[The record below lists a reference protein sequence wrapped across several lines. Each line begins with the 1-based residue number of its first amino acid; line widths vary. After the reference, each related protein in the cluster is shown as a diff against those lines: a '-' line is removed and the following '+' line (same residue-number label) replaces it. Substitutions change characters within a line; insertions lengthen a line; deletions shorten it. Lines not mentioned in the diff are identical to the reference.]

1 MPRINRPLM
10 HHRGRLLLVAALVLA
25 VARTV
30 VAAPARPV
38 PTHPVAPPAPA
49 IDQQAI
55 KQMTDAQKWL
65 GEEVWKIKEQVE
77 ALPGVINEAKEG
89 HTETQ
94 EEVGK
99 LRDEVKGLYVEL
111 STVKQQIEALKGD
124 IGSVNTNV
132 SGFRTYSG
140 FFLALMLLM
149 VAVMFVMTIR
159 R

>member
-1 MPRINRPLM
+1 MLDRA
-10 HHRGRLLLVAALVLA
+10 RLLLVAGFVLTIA
-25 VARTV
+25 GGSH
-30 VAAPARPV
+30 AAPRAATPA
-38 PTHPVAPPAPA
+38 APSP
-49 IDQQAI
+49 DQATL
-55 KQMTDAQKWL
+55 KQMTEAQKWL
-65 GEEVWKIKEQVE
+65 SEEVWKIKEQVE
-77 ALPGVINEAKEG
+77 ALPSVIAEAKEG
-89 HTETQ
+89 HTATQ